1 MNPVR
6 RFFRRY
12 VFSTIMLLGLLLV
25 ANIALLAGLFVISEV
40 KTTPREGFSITAFC
54 EHLDQTPAG
63 WQADAEAALMLDE
76 RGAWAM
82 MLDPAGT
89 VVWEY
94 QMPDTL
100 PRSYTAG
107 AVAMFS
113 RSYLEGWPVTV
124 WAQDDGSLAVVGQPR
139 GSMVKYYLA
148 MDSSYLDFLSL
159 LACGIFYANLL
170 LVVVLFL
177 HSARR
182 VEKAMGPILNGI
194 HSLTEGRP
202 IHLKED
208 GELAEI
214 SASLNRAAA
223 YISRKDNTRA
233 EWIRGISHDIRT
245 PLSVILGYASQLEED
260 DALPQATRDQ
270 AAVIRRQSEKLTGLV
285 ADLNLST
292 KLEYALRPLEKKQL
306 DAAELARQ
314 TVSELLNGGL
324 PGRYCIAFAE
334 AEPGRPL
341 PLTDRFADQN
351 QAGILC
357 RVFGTDPGGGVR
369 GGIVDQND
377 FKIFPCLPAQRLQRF
392 RQKLFRVENR
402 HNDADF
408 LLFTHSETPS
418 GTPDEASCPH
428 TDPPLPPV
436 LRTSSGRGPKLRKF
450 SFLPHGTQPAMSGIR
465 FSSFLPDPAPDV
477 SASD

>member
-94 QMPDTL
+94 QMPDAL

-260 DALPQATRDQ
+260 DALPQAARDQ

-324 PGRYCIAFAE
+324 PGRYRIAFTE

-341 PLTDRFADQN
+341 PLTGDPALLRRMLYNLLRNCIDHN
-351 QAGILC
+351 PGGC
-357 RVFGTDPGGGVR
+357 RIEVTAAPAPGGGCLFTVADDGAGVSEGQLRTLSR
-369 GGIVDQND
+369 GGPVASTQPGGPDSPEHGLGLRIVRQ
-377 FKIFPCLPAQRLQRF
+377 IVEAHRGRLTF
-392 RQKLFRVENR
+392 
-402 HNDADF
+402 AA
-408 LLFTHSETPS
+408 
-418 GTPDEASCPH
+418 GA
-428 TDPPLPPV
+428 
-436 LRTSSGRGPKLRKF
+436 
-450 SFLPHGTQPAMSGIR
+450 PHGLVVQVQVGP
-465 FSSFLPDPAPDV
+465 
-477 SASD
+477 